1 MVTPQLIDE
10 FSVVSAGRLRE
21 FIAARLERTLSL
33 MRQITDADSPSG
45 DIEGSRAVV
54 NLLED
59 VANETPDVD
68 SVERILSPGYGEHL
82 RVRAF
87 SGKCQEERPTVILGH
102 TDTVHPQGATVERP
116 WREENGRIYA
126 AGIFDMKASCALVFE
141 ALRACSTLGIV
152 PRRPVEL
159 LLTCDEETSGGTG
172 RGFVEEVARRAEH
185 VLVLEPPAPGGRVKS
200 ARKGVGL
207 WTLKAH
213 GRSAHMG
220 LNPEFGASAIQEIA
234 LQIEHITAMRDE
246 KRGTTI
252 NIGEISGGTR
262 ADVVAAEAQ
271 ASIDVR
277 FTTNGEAARMEAVLL
292 GLRPFDE
299 RVSLTISGGINCPP
313 LERTEAVGRLY
324 ERARDIARAVGFELG
339 EAHVGGASDG
349 NFAAAVGATVLDG
362 LGVDGGGAHA
372 ANEHIVI
379 DDIALRGALLA
390 GLIATL

>member
-1 MVTPQLIDE
+1 
-10 FSVVSAGRLRE
+10 
-21 FIAARLERTLSL
+21 
-33 MRQITDADSPSG
+33 
-45 DIEGSRAVV
+45 
-54 NLLED
+54 
-59 VANETPDVD
+59 
-68 SVERILSPGYGEHL
+68 
-82 RVRAF
+82 
-87 SGKCQEERPTVILGH
+87 
-102 TDTVHPQGATVERP
+102 
-116 WREENGRIYA
+116 
-126 AGIFDMKASCALVFE
+126 
-141 ALRACSTLGIV
+141 
-152 PRRPVEL
+152 
-159 LLTCDEETSGGTG
+159 
-172 RGFVEEVARRAEH
+172 
-185 VLVLEPPAPGGRVKS
+185 
-200 ARKGVGL
+200 
-207 WTLKAH
+207 
-213 GRSAHMG
+213 MG

-277 FTTNGEAARMEAVLL
+277 FTTNGEAARMEAVLH
-292 GLRPFDE
+292 GLRPFDD
-299 RVSLTISGGINCPP
+299 RVSLSISGGINCPP

-379 DDIALRGALLA
+379 DDIARRGALLA